1 MRYSYLGKR
10 TEANGSFENQGTD
23 YKGTERIKGE
33 RNGLKVNGSGD
44 LRFLKFSFM
53 KIFHQ
58 EMIIFNRKRIFS
70 FSNRN

>member
-44 LRFLKFSFM
+44 LRFL
-53 KIFHQ
+53 
-58 EMIIFNRKRIFS
+58 
-70 FSNRN
+70 

>member
-44 LRFLKFSFM
+44 LRSFEIFIYENFSSGNDHF
-53 KIFHQ
+53 
-58 EMIIFNRKRIFS
+58 
-70 FSNRN
+70 

>member
-44 LRFLKFSFM
+44 LRFFIYENFSSGNDHF
-53 KIFHQ
+53 
-58 EMIIFNRKRIFS
+58 
-70 FSNRN
+70 